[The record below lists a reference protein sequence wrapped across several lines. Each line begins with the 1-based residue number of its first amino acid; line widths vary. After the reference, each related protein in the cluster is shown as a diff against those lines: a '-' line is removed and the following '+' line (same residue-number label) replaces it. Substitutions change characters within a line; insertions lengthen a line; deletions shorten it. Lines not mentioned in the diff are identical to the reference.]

1 MTSDNDLSISC
12 LGKPRALRRCLKFA
26 RHSSNVIFE
35 EFVLSLAFN
44 EASFYPR
51 RVALGEVGILKGF
64 SRLIVGFDVQD
75 GFLRESLSFE
85 NCCIKES
92 YILPT
97 LTLAHSLVNLS
108 LLLVQRGKKG

>member
-1 MTSDNDLSISC
+1 MSC
-12 LGKPRALRRCLKFA
+12 FGYSRASRRCLKFA
-26 RHSSNVIFE
+26 RRSSNVVFK
-35 EFVLSLAFN
+35 EFVIRLPFN

-51 RVALGEVGILKGF
+51 RVARGEVSILKGF

>member
-1 MTSDNDLSISC
+1 MTSVNDLSISC
-12 LGKPRALRRCLKFA
+12 LGYPRASRRRLKFA
-26 RHSSNVIFE
+26 RHSSNVVVE
-35 EFVLSLAFN
+35 EFVLSNLISLPLIN

-51 RVALGEVGILKGF
+51 RVARGEVSILTGF

-92 YILPT
+92 YFIL
-97 LTLAHSLVNLS
+97 
-108 LLLVQRGKKG
+108 